1 MSTSRR
7 RLTQG
12 LAAGAA
18 CLALP
23 AGLSAPAAAAPSA
36 RSSRTP
42 DSAAL
47 QAALEALVQWPVA
60 GAVCAAASPAG
71 LVELAAGRRSTASP
85 APARP
90 QSVARVA
97 SVTKAMT
104 ATVAF
109 QEIERGT
116 LRLDSTIGE
125 VLPGLW
131 PGRESVTL
139 GQLLNHTSGMP
150 DAVWVLMDHLSL
162 WDLPLE
168 HVRDV
173 VARPYPPREL
183 VELAKQDGWWFE
195 PGTDWGYSNTGY
207 VVAQL
212 MVEAAAGRPLSSL
225 IRDRV
230 FRPAGMHRTRLEE
243 GALVRGAEMEDA
255 AVRPGQTMRL
265 QTIDQSVFAG
275 AAAVNATAGDVV
287 RFYQAL
293 MRGRLVGQASV
304 DAMVTPVGAARVAAY
319 GYGIF
324 QVPDPV
330 RAGEVLYGHDGGGF
344 GSASLAVSSRDGS
357 RAMAFTFVGRPYW
370 AAGANEVWPRQTAV
384 LRAAMSLSG
393 TAGRPGGSAGRAAA
407 GAAHAAVGGTRL
419 G

>member
-1 MSTSRR
+1 MTLSRR
-7 RLTQG
+7 TFARG
-12 LAAGAA
+12 LATGAA
-18 CLALP
+18 ALALP
-23 AGLSAPAAAAPSA
+23 AAVAAPAAAAPSGGRPA
-36 RSSRTP
+36 TAGDP
-42 DSAAL
+42 V
-47 QAALEALVQWPVA
+47 QAALDALASSPVV
-60 GAVCAAASPAG
+60 GAVCAVARGGAVREYAS
-71 LVELAAGRRSTASP
+71 GRRSAASP

-90 QSVARVA
+90 HSVARVA

-131 PGRESVTL
+131 PGREGVTL

-150 DAVWVLMDHLSL
+150 DAVWVLMDHQSL
-162 WDLPLE
+162 WDLPLT

-173 VARPYPPREL
+173 VARHYAPREL
-183 VELAKQDGWWFE
+183 VELARRDDWWFE

-212 MVEAAAGRPLSSL
+212 MVEAVTGRPLSRL
-225 IRDRV
+225 IRERV
-230 FRPAGMHRTRLEE
+230 FRPAGMHRARLEE
-243 GALVRGAEMEDA
+243 GTLVRGAEMEDA
-255 AVRPGQTMRL
+255 AVRPGQTQRMEAL
-265 QTIDQSVFAG
+265 DQSIFAG
-275 AAAVNATAGDVV
+275 AAAVIATAGDVV

-293 MRGRLVGQASV
+293 MQGRLVGQDSV
-304 DAMVTPVGAARVAAY
+304 EAMITPVGSAVPAAY

-324 QVPDPV
+324 SVPDPA
-330 RAGEVLYGHDGGGF
+330 RPGQLLHGHDGGGF
-344 GSASLAVSSRDGS
+344 GSASLALASRDGS

-370 AAGANEVWPRQTAV
+370 EAGSAQVWERQLGVMRAAFALPPAPAAG
-384 LRAAMSLSG
+384 G
-393 TAGRPGGSAGRAAA
+393 AGRGAGSDVLG
-407 GAAHAAVGGTRL
+407 GAARL

>member
-1 MSTSRR
+1 MHVTSTWHPFEPED
-7 RLTQG
+7 THP
-12 LAAGAA
+12 
-18 CLALP
+18 CTLP
-23 AGLSAPAAAAPSA
+23 
-36 RSSRTP
+36 
-42 DSAAL
+42 
-47 QAALEALVQWPVA
+47 VV
-60 GAVCAAASPAG
+60 ASPRG
-71 LVELAAGRRSTASP
+71 WPP
-85 APARP
+85 ARPARP

-116 LRLDSTIGE
+116 LRLDSTLGE

-131 PGRESVTL
+131 PGREDVTL

-150 DAVWVLMDHLSL
+150 DAIWVLMDHTSL
-162 WDLPLE
+162 WDLPLT

-173 VARPYPPREL
+173 VARSYPPRRL
-183 VELAKQDGWWFE
+183 VELAQQDGWWFE

-207 VVAQL
+207 VAAQL
-212 MVEAAAGRPLSSL
+212 MVEAAAGRPLSRL

-230 FRPAGMHRTRLEE
+230 FRPAGMHRARLEE

-255 AVRPGQTMRL
+255 AVRPGETMRL
-265 QTIDQSVFAG
+265 TTIDQSVFAG

-293 MRGRLVGQASV
+293 MQGRLVGQDSV
-304 DAMVTPVGAARVAAY
+304 EAMITPVGPARVAAY
-319 GYGIF
+319 GYGVF
-324 QVPDPV
+324 QLPDPV
-330 RAGEVLYGHDGGGF
+330 RPGEVLYGHDGGGF
-344 GSASLAVSSRDGS
+344 GSASLAASSRDGS

-370 AAGANEVWPRQTAV
+370 AAGANEVWARQTAV
-384 LRAAMSLSG
+384 LRAAMSPPATASG
-393 TAGRPGGSAGRAAA
+393 PAGSAGRAAA
-407 GAAHAAVGGTRL
+407 GAAHAALGGARL